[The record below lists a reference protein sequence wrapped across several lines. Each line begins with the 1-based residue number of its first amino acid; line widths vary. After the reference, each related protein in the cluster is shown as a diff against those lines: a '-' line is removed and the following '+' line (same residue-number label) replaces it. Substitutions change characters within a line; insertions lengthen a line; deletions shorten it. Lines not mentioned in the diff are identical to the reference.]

1 MGGQSK
7 TFYGLTGLGD
17 LIVTYGSV
25 HSRNR
30 KAGELIGRGYSIEE
44 TRKQVGMTIESVDN
58 IDVAYK
64 LAKKYNIEMPI
75 VETVYEV
82 LYGGLSPKDA
92 VNMLMTREQKSE

>member
-1 MGGQSK
+1 
-7 TFYGLTGLGD
+7 
-17 LIVTYGSV
+17 
-25 HSRNR
+25 
-30 KAGELIGRGYSIEE
+30 
-44 TRKQVGMTIESVDN
+44 MTIESVDN